1 VDAIVVFDVVDM
13 ASLLDG
19 VLELARLV
27 DVMVE
32 SVVCPPV
39 SVCSMIAG
47 GELRMNQG
55 GCEDAL
61 RDEVQRNIQSLDD
74 CDGVRCVDVCL
85 LMVNNSETIS
95 SLLYS
100 LLDHGRSIT
109 VNMGST
115 VISSITKLSW
125 RTALMH
131 RWRFLVPSPFLS
143 ADRPAAPVRT

>member
-32 SVVCPPV
+32 SVVCPLV
-39 SVCSMIAG
+39 SVGSMKGG

-61 RDEVQRNIQSLDD
+61 RDEVQRNI
-74 CDGVRCVDVCL
+74 
-85 LMVNNSETIS
+85 
-95 SLLYS
+95 
-100 LLDHGRSIT
+100 
-109 VNMGST
+109 
-115 VISSITKLSW
+115 
-125 RTALMH
+125 
-131 RWRFLVPSPFLS
+131 
-143 ADRPAAPVRT
+143 